1 MWDRWGV
8 TANATVNGRP
18 RGGGAWVEAGVDA
31 ADSHV
36 AVGTRGPLVITTFIM
51 AFMITFMMGGPVR
64 SVKEAGDD
72 GLAEERVAARATC
85 H

>member
-1 MWDRWGV
+1 MEG
-8 TANATVNGRP
+8 
-18 RGGGAWVEAGVDA
+18 GVDA

-36 AVGTRGPLVITTFIM
+36 AVGTRGSLVITTFIM
-51 AFMITFMMGGPVR
+51 AFMVTFMMGGPVR